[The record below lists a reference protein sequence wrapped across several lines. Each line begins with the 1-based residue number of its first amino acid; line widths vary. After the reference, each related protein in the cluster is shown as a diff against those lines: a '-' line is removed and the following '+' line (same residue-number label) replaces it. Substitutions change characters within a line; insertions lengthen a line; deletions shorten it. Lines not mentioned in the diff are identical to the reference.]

1 MTRLLV
7 ATRNRGKQAEF
18 RTLLAALPSGI
29 VFPADIDLAES
40 AAEAQ
45 LEPFDSFEANAWS
58 KARWFAVRSHLAT
71 LADDSGLEVDA
82 LGGAPGV
89 ESKRFAGL
97 DGADE
102 RVTEANNALLLARLA
117 DVPDALRT
125 ARYRCVLVLAPAPGE
140 GGGLPEITVA
150 GVTEGRILRAPRGR
164 NGFGYDP
171 LFFSDD
177 LGRTFGE
184 ASPAEKHAFSH
195 RARAVAALATAL
207 QGRRV

>member
-18 RTLLAALPSGI
+18 RTLLASLPFGI

-45 LEPFDSFEANAWS
+45 LEPFDSFEANARS
-58 KARWFAVRSHLAT
+58 KARWFAARSHLAT

-82 LGGAPGV
+82 LRGAPGV
-89 ESKRFAGL
+89 QSRRFAGL

-102 RVTEANNALLLARLA
+102 RVTEANNALLLTRLV

-125 ARYRCVLVLAPAPGE
+125 ARYRCVLVIASAPGE
-140 GGGLPEITVA
+140 RDGLPEITVA
-150 GVTEGRILRAPRGR
+150 GVTEGRILRAPRGSH
-164 NGFGYDP
+164 GFGYDP
-171 LFFSDD
+171 IFFSDE

-184 ASPAEKHAFSH
+184 AKPAEKHAISH
-195 RARAVAALATAL
+195 RARAVAALAAVL
-207 QGRRV
+207 QGRPV